1 LYNWGGTV
9 ELQNTVLHVA
19 GDYFGIGIETVIGSG
34 GVIGDP
40 STLLI
45 SGDAKLEGS
54 AFFVGD
60 AGSVFQMG
68 ADFINRSVNKTGW
81 NTAEATLLFD
91 GEGAVTHAFYL
102 PGMDRGPSEGGFV
115 DNFAWGVLG
124 LAADDSLVL
133 LDGNNTPGAALYVGV
148 IAEGTDLGSISSP
161 YNIYYDPALA
171 GNSWLAGARMALG
184 GGGFLAP
191 VPEPRSALLLSL
203 GVLMLAGLRRRWR
216 SH

>member
-1 LYNWGGTV
+1 LRVNNLTV
-9 ELQNTVLHVA
+9 DETSYISATA
-19 GDYFGIGIETVIGSG
+19 GDRFFIG
-34 GVIGDP
+34 GDF
-40 STLLI
+40 T
-45 SGDAKLEGS
+45 
-54 AFFVGD
+54 
-60 AGSVFQMG
+60 
-68 ADFINRSVNKTGW
+68 NRSQNGAAW
-81 NTAEATLLFD
+81 DTAEATLLFD